1 MVTVIKKVANAKHP
15 VVAKHHAKHVE
26 AVDADHANNLVDA
39 AEHPADHL
47 QDLHQAKNQTADAVV
62 AHASNFF

>member
-1 MVTVIKKVANAKHP
+1 MVANANISGIKHF
-15 VVAKHHAKHVE
+15 KYVE

-39 AEHPADHL
+39 KAADHL